1 MQDEI
6 INYWL
11 KYYDIISFIDY
22 IIQRITKGDE
32 EILRMKISYTRKEQN
47 RSNLFSS
54 TYATIPTF
62 DQEVKLFFEKY
73 LPFNNEKKKSIVEF
87 YDNHVNEL
95 CRNIFI
101 HTESY
106 LDKLNSLAAA
116 MNYRRTIIAFAAN
129 VSDSMS
135 PENIV
140 YTSRI
145 TNRGITTNLP
155 YVAGNKIIIRRIVDT
170 QFFTKPKY
178 VAYLDKSDPTTE
190 KKYSGR
196 TYDHPM
202 PLYDMDIDTWKFP
215 HLKHHALLR
224 LQNKNFD
231 TYYYLVN
238 LLSPKF
244 TGE

>member
-32 EILRMKISYTRKEQN
+32 EILRMKISHARKEQN

-54 TYATIPTF
+54 TYAMIPTF
-62 DQEVKLFFEKY
+62 DQEVKIFFEKY
-73 LPFNNEKKKSIVEF
+73 LPFGDEKKKSIVEF

>member
-32 EILRMKISYTRKEQN
+32 EFLRMKISHARKEQN

-54 TYATIPTF
+54 TYDMIPTF

-73 LPFNNEKKKSIVEF
+73 LPLDDEKKKSIIEF
-87 YDNHVNEL
+87 YDNRVSEL
-95 CRNIFI
+95 CQNVFI
-101 HTESY
+101 NAESY
-106 LDKLNSLAAA
+106 FDKLNSLAAA

-145 TNRGITTNLP
+145 TNRGITTILP
-155 YVAGNKIIIRRIVDT
+155 YVSGSRVIIRRIVDT

-178 VAYLDKSDPTTE
+178 VAYLDKSDSTTT
-190 KKYSGR
+190 KKYSSR
-196 TYDHPM
+196 TYNHPM
-202 PLYDMDIDTWKFP
+202 PLYDMGIDTWRFP

-224 LQNKNFD
+224 LANKNSD

-238 LLSPKF
+238 LLTPKF